1 MAKNKKDY
9 TVKKINIERDFA
21 DEVFK
26 KYKYNRYGVGSCCT
40 SNYTSKLNT
49 KYICDYQDSEIFRYS
64 KKVTT
69 TTKYTVPTEGALD
82 DADRPAWV
90 DALCGMASEDVQI
103 YCYYDASSLAA
114 DDVLKAY
121 QAVKQWIN
129 SLGGEDNSLST
140 CPSPQGLIQDFHT
153 SVAGE
158 RWLDWAIQPITGVFN
173 NSGSCG
179 GVDSGCNTNTPPV
192 DFGPCVQATFS
203 DAVLPSN
210 VNSKM
215 WQTLKL
221 FENNNLTIYNSG
233 GAGANVTGV
242 NALTNPT
249 IGLPPS
255 ATAKNVLVIVFADE
269 SAQGSTDGSVAQP
282 YHNLSNIV
290 PPAAMTW
297 AAATIG
303 TGTAADGADAT
314 LTPCWKADHQEFVS
328 QRNTYLSQ
336 NPTHQYKCFLYP
348 TRPTTIQ
355 TTHRPFG
362 LHALGAIT
370 SGNGPTASATATVT
384 FTSTGLS
391 IGQTIQIVSTTGITK
406 TYTAGAAE
414 NLGTNTFN
422 ANANGL
428 VNVALSLKAC
438 IEDAAGHNGQ
448 INVVYSINNSFQ
460 PVLTLTQT
468 APGGLGNTTITSN
481 LTNVTVTNFTGGS
494 PNGTFTPDNTLPNN
508 GAPFCS
514 LSNLE
519 NITLGNPYYS
529 QGYGALDQHG
539 WGIDVSTSEFEPQ
552 QFADDINEF
561 ADVTTC
567 QDTECLLFVISDQNG
582 NRVEGY
588 EIIWNG
594 GVIGETDEN
603 GLFRYCVENASI
615 DNNHI
620 FDLCTCI
627 TTTGNCNS
635 QKISVT
641 VTDDTC
647 VEDCPDRPHEQCY
660 VPPVI
665 SSGNENKG
673 CTDPTACNYNPYAA
687 NDDGSCTYCCTF
699 FASLESKTDATN
711 DSTDDGAIN
720 ITVGGGVGPY
730 TFQWFKN
737 GTAYATTQNL
747 SGLGGGV
754 YSVVITDSSTN
765 PPCITQLVVNIDAPP
780 TIIFGC
786 TNNLACN
793 YNAAANQDDGSC
805 LFKGCTDPTALDYD
819 PAATADCNCNP
830 PTSSLYQ
837 NDTGWDAC
845 CTPCVFGCMDSNA
858 NNYNANATCD
868 DGSCTYN
875 YNCVEVP
882 GSGVTVNYLDSSL
895 GEDPTVKGIAPC
907 LMDASG
913 EQAAYYNG
921 LTDRCSTAVN
931 VGTGPFDN
939 ADDMLQFLTTESS
952 WTSNLSNGTDITQYI
967 LPYDLNAGY
976 NPDCPVCDVPP
987 APPGVLNTAPAN
999 PVRITWNFLYNWAT
1013 LIPNS
1018 TQQPGGNYAYK
1029 HYTDISE
1036 LYNDINI
1043 LLTNNTI
1050 TLSIGGSTI
1059 SSVGSFTG
1067 SGPAP
1072 GTFNTNEI
1080 NQAFANAPYTYNTCS
1095 SCPNQS
1101 PNITM
1106 DFTLCQCTVVQDT
1119 QCECQE
1125 MFDGT
1130 GVYPTISDCT
1140 NALTCCNDNPP
1151 ELPWEC
1157 TFSSIT
1163 DTCQNLEVFSNVVAF
1178 PNDTAAVNGW
1188 TSSAVHLNNPNMG
1201 SYKFLHLGTTGTC
1214 AATTLGGTPAFWKRY
1229 NYIELS
1235 VFDPNISGFVTI
1247 GIVGNGWSWFSLLNY
1262 MFNAGLNGTGGY
1274 PDVSGGATYTQ
1285 IKNIIDTNNGPGQLL
1300 SGYQIHFLVSDC
1312 DCEYT
1317 DCQCIQSP
1325 NGTYALEAD
1334 CTAVCCGGSSLND
1347 VPGCTQQS
1355 AANYNPGATVDD
1367 GSCYVCSPA
1376 PSDFVVVGSVGV
1388 INYTADT
1395 SASTDPSAYNVADGS
1410 VVIQPTTFINGQ
1422 PIPGSLQNYTASLYG
1437 STNGQGSP
1445 LVSNQTFQNV
1455 IDFVGLEADAYTVIF
1470 SHIDYPECTFTVQV
1484 SLANAIPQ
1492 IKYKCEPGDLV
1503 DSTEDLIF
1511 VNALSSELQSSVS
1524 AFTNDN
1530 AFIDA
1535 MTTHAIGQELQTMW
1549 GFVAGSTDVN
1559 KCYSQL
1565 WGGTKKIF
1573 GMLKVLD
1580 GESVLYQSDPLV
1592 PATWLEYQVA
1602 AVSIINLTVSGVYIN
1617 KPKVFTNNYTQFNT
1631 YLNTVKSGLRVLI
1644 EVADAQCTASQ
1655 TQCVPDQNGIYNS
1668 VSECLESQLCPT
1680 SISGTNMGCN
1690 QVANANPTNV
1700 ITGQSPT
1707 TVFYPNNDHC
1717 LWCSNYNG
1725 GVSTDPSL
1733 AQFGFDKT
1741 GTLNVSAL
1749 YAPIQA
1755 SNPVN
1760 LIIQVRSVTADLPP
1774 AAPGYMIYAN
1784 YDPANDKLYPGF
1796 YYVTILDTG
1805 NQLNGGT
1812 SSSPICLQT
1821 ILVSVGAEDANAKL
1835 DSGGFPTVE
1844 WGNNLGMPFS
1854 NFIPDSAVTID
1865 DTNNTVTFNLNA
1877 VNGTYSI
1884 GMLDSSGSP
1893 ADIPQ
1898 SGVTQYTTNTLPPDT
1913 YMAIITVDAGNANAG
1928 AKATVRN
1935 IVIT

>member
-40 SNYTSKLNT
+40 SNFTSKLNT

-64 KKVTT
+64 NKVTT
-69 TTKYTVPTEGALD
+69 TTKYVVPTEGAAD

-90 DALCGMASEDVQI
+90 DALCGMANEDVQI
-103 YCYYDASSLAA
+103 YCYYDASSLTA
-114 DDVLKAY
+114 DDVLKAHL
-121 QAVKQWIN
+121 AVKQWID
-129 SLGGEDNSLST
+129 SLGGQNNSLSG
-140 CPSPQGLIQDFHT
+140 CPSPQGLIQDFHV

-221 FENNNLTIYNSG
+221 FENNGFTLYNSG
-233 GAGANVTGV
+233 GAGANVSGTY
-242 NALTNPT
+242 ALTNPT
-249 IGLPPS
+249 IGLPPI

-282 YHNLSNIV
+282 YHNRSSIV
-290 PPAAMTW
+290 PPTAMTW

-303 TGTAADGADAT
+303 TGSAANGSDAT

-336 NPTHQYKCFLYP
+336 NPTHQFKCFLYP
-348 TRPTTIQ
+348 TRPTTI
-355 TTHRPFG
+355 TDTHRPFG

-370 SGNGPTASATATVT
+370 SGNGISASATGKIV
-384 FTSTGLS
+384 FVSTGLS

-414 NLGTNTFN
+414 NLTTNTFN

-438 IEDAAGHNGQ
+438 IEDPAGHNGQ
-448 INVVYSINNSFQ
+448 IGVLFSQNTSFQ
-460 PVLTLTQT
+460 PVLNLTQA

-494 PNGTFTPDNTLPNN
+494 PNGTFILDNTLPNN

-514 LSNLE
+514 LANLE

-539 WGIDVSTSEFEPQ
+539 WGIDVSTLEFQPQ

-603 GLFRYCVENASI
+603 GLFRFCVENASI

-660 VPPVI
+660 IPPVI

-673 CTDPTACNYNPYAA
+673 CTDPNACNYNPLA
-687 NDDGSCTYCCTF
+687 NTDDGSCTYCCTF
-699 FASLESKTDATN
+699 FASVDSKTDATG
-711 DSTDDGAIN
+711 GADNGEIS
-720 ITVGGGVGPY
+720 IVVGGGVSPY

-737 GTAYATTQNL
+737 GVAYATTQNL
-747 SGLGGGV
+747 TGLGGGV
-754 YSVVITDSSTN
+754 YSVIVTDSSTN
-765 PPCITQLVVNIDAPP
+765 PPCTTQLVITIDQPP
-780 TIIFGC
+780 AIIFGC
-786 TNNLACN
+786 TDSLACN
-793 YNAAANQDDGSC
+793 YDATANQDDGSC
-805 LFKGCTDPTALDYD
+805 LFKGCTDPTATNYD

-830 PTSSLYQ
+830 PSSSLYQ
-837 NDTGWDAC
+837 NDTGWDSC
-845 CTPCVFGCMDSNA
+845 CIPCIFGCMDANA
-858 NNYNANATCD
+858 NNYNAQATCD

-895 GEDPTVKGIAPC
+895 GPSNLTTAIAPC
-907 LMDASG
+907 LMDATG
-913 EQAAYYNG
+913 EQLAYTNG

-931 VGTGPFDN
+931 IATAPFDN
-939 ADDMLQFLTTESS
+939 SDEMLQYMTTELS
-952 WTSNLSNGTDITQYI
+952 WQTSINNGPDITQYI

-976 NPDCPVCDVPP
+976 NTDCPVCDVPP
-987 APPGVLNTAPAN
+987 FPGVVNTAPAN
-999 PVRITWNFLYNWAT
+999 PIRITWNFLYNWAS

-1018 TQQPGGNYAYK
+1018 VQDSLGLYAYK
-1029 HYTDISE
+1029 YYTDLTE
-1036 LYNDINI
+1036 LYSDINI

-1050 TLSIGGSTI
+1050 ALNDASGNAIT
-1059 SSVGSFTG
+1059 SVGSFTG
-1067 SGPAP
+1067 SGPTS
-1072 GTFNTNEI
+1072 GTLNTNEI
-1080 NQAFANAPYTYNTCS
+1080 NTAFNNAPYGYLTSTS
-1095 SCPNQS
+1095 STQKIA

-1106 DFTLCQCTVVQDT
+1106 DFALCQCTVIQNT

-1130 GVYPTISDCT
+1130 GIYPTLSDCT

-1157 TFSSIT
+1157 MEGSFT
-1163 DTCQNLEVFSNVVAF
+1163 DSCQNLEIFSSTVAY
-1178 PNDTAAVNGW
+1178 PNDTAAINAW
-1188 TSSAVHLNNPNMG
+1188 TTDATFLNNPNLG

-1214 AATTLGGTPAFWKRY
+1214 TTTTTGGTPSYWKKFDF
-1229 NYIELS
+1229 IELTQ
-1235 VFDPNISGFVTI
+1235 FDPTTSTFVSI
-1247 GIVGNGWSWFSLLNY
+1247 GVVGNGWSWFSLCNY
-1262 MFNAGLNGTGGY
+1262 MFNQGLNGTGGF
-1274 PDVSGGATYTQ
+1274 PNAL
-1285 IKNIIDTNNGPGQLL
+1285 NIPSYMQMKSVIESNNGSGELL
-1300 SGYQIHFLVSDC
+1300 QGFEIHFQVSDC
-1312 DCEYT
+1312 NCDYQN
-1317 DCQCIQSP
+1317 CQCIQSP
-1325 NGTYALEAD
+1325 NGTFAQEAD
-1334 CTAVCCGGSSLND
+1334 CTAVCCGGSSLNE

-1376 PSDFVVVGSVGV
+1376 PDDFNVPGSVGV
-1388 INYTADT
+1388 ISYTADT
-1395 SASTDPSAYNVADGS
+1395 SGSTDPSAYNVADGS
-1410 VVIQPTTFINGQ
+1410 VVILPSTFINGIQ
-1422 PIPGSLQNYTASLYG
+1422 IPGSLQSYTASLFG

-1445 LVSNQTFQNV
+1445 LVSDQVFQNT
-1455 IDFVGLEADAYTVIF
+1455 IIFDGLDADAYTVVF
-1470 SHIDYPECTFTVQV
+1470 SHSDYPECEFTVQV

-1492 IKYKCEPGDLV
+1492 IKYKCVPGNLV
-1503 DSTEDLIF
+1503 DSTEDLVF
-1511 VNALSSELQSSVS
+1511 VNALSSDLQSSVS
-1524 AFTNDN
+1524 AFANDD

-1535 MTTHAIGQELQTMW
+1535 MTTHAVGQDLQSMW
-1549 GFVAGSTDVN
+1549 GFVAGSTDIN
-1559 KCYSQL
+1559 KCYSDL
-1565 WGGTKKIF
+1565 WGGTKKVF
-1573 GMLKVLD
+1573 GVLKVLD
-1580 GESVLYQSDPLV
+1580 GDSVLVSSDPAQ
-1592 PATWLEYQVA
+1592 PSTWLDYVKA
-1602 AVSIINLTVSGVYIN
+1602 AIIIINGAVSGVYIN
-1617 KPKVFTNNYTQFNT
+1617 NPKVYSSNYSA
-1631 YLNTVKSGLRVLI
+1631 LNAFLGSVKAGLRVLI

-1655 TQCVPDQNGIYNS
+1655 TQCLPDVDGVYNS
-1668 VSECLESQLCPT
+1668 ISECLESALCPT
-1680 SISGTNMGCN
+1680 TITGTNVGCN

-1700 ITGQSPT
+1700 VTGQNTQT
-1707 TVFYPNNDHC
+1707 TFYPNNDHC
-1717 LWCSNYNG
+1717 LWCSSFNG
-1725 GVSTDPSL
+1725 GVGTNPSL
-1733 AQFGFDKT
+1733 PQFGFDKT
-1741 GTLNVSAL
+1741 GSLNVAAI
-1749 YAPIQA
+1749 YAPIAA
-1755 SNPVN
+1755 SNPVD
-1760 LIIQVRSVTADLPP
+1760 LIIQVRSVVADLNNS
-1774 AAPGYMIYAN
+1774 PGSVIYAN
-1784 YDPANDKLYPGF
+1784 YDPAVDKLYPGV
-1796 YYVTILDTG
+1796 YYVVLIDNG

-1812 SSSPICLQT
+1812 SSTTRCVQT
-1821 ILVSVGAEDANAKL
+1821 KLVGVAADDANAKL
-1835 DSGGFPTVE
+1835 NNGGFPTVE
-1844 WGNNLGMPFS
+1844 WGNSTGNPQN
-1854 NFIPDSAVTID
+1854 NFIPDTAITID
-1865 DTNNTVTFNLNA
+1865 NTNNTITFDLNP

-1884 GMLDSSGSP
+1884 GILTSSGSP

-1898 SGVTQYTTNTLPPDT
+1898 TGVTQYTTNSLAPDT
-1913 YMAIITVDAGNANAG
+1913 YMVIMTVDAGNANAG